1 MLAMIVALNL
11 AGWGLFV
18 LAILPRHLHYKG
30 LGIGIGAALTAW
42 TLGCRHA
49 FDADHIA
56 AIDNTTR
63 KLMATGRRPLG
74 SGFFFALGH
83 SSVVLLAG
91 VGITFA
97 AKAAFNTVVRPASG
111 FAIVGGVAGTAV
123 SASFL
128 WLIAALNLIVLAG
141 IVRLARN
148 LRGGRY
154 DEAELEAQLQARG
167 LMSRFFGRL
176 MRSITHTRQLFLV
189 GLAFGI
195 SFDTATEVVLL
206 SGTAAAASEGL
217 PWYAVLALPLLF
229 AGGMTLLDT
238 ADGLFMNT
246 AYGWAFAHPVRK
258 LYYNIAVTTVS
269 IAVAFVIGG
278 IEIIGLLTTELHLH
292 GWFGDTLG
300 AVDLN
305 TAGYLMVGLFL
316 AVWSL
321 AVLVWRGTRIRS
333 GLAYRSRV
341 GACRGIAPCSD
352 QAGDRRHPEHD
363 RDHPQG
369 DAGRDLRHLMV
380 VQVDEAQHEL
390 HTDEREDHRQ
400 PRRQVDEPVEQT

>member
-1 MLAMIVALNL
+1 MIVALNL
-11 AGWGLFV
+11 AAWALFV
-18 LAILPRHLHYKG
+18 LAVLPRHLRFQG
-30 LGIGIGAALTAW
+30 LGIGLGAALTAW

-63 KLMATGRRPLG
+63 KLMANGRRPLE

-97 AKAAFNTVVRPASG
+97 AKAAFNTVVRPTSG
-111 FAIVGGVAGTAV
+111 FATVGGVAGTAV

-141 IVRLARN
+141 IVRLARS
-148 LRGGRY
+148 LRCGI
-154 DEAELEAQLQARG
+154 DDKAELEARLEARG
-167 LMSRFFGRL
+167 LMSRFFGRW

-189 GLAFGI
+189 GFAFGI

-206 SGTAAAASEGL
+206 SGTAAAATQGL

-246 AYGWAFAHPVRK
+246 AYGWAFAHPIRK
-258 LYYNIAVTTVS
+258 LYYNIAITTISV
-269 IAVAFVIGG
+269 AVAFLIGG
-278 IEIIGLLTTELHLH
+278 IEIIGLLATELHLH

-321 AVLVWRGTRIRS
+321 AVVVWRVGRLETRWQTPTVDS
-333 GLAYRSRV
+333 DLA
-341 GACRGIAPCSD
+341 
-352 QAGDRRHPEHD
+352 
-363 RDHPQG
+363 
-369 DAGRDLRHLMV
+369 
-380 VQVDEAQHEL
+380 
-390 HTDEREDHRQ
+390 T
-400 PRRQVDEPVEQT
+400 